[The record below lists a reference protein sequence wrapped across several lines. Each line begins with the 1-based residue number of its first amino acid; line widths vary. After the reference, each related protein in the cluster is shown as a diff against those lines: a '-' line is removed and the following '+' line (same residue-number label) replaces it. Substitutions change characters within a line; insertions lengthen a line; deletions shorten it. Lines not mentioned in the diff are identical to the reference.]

1 MFKAEKG
8 ITLVALVITIIVL
21 IILAGVSIS
30 AAFNGGIIDNAKNAK
45 DEFNRTATEDSDWL
59 NNITNTANTLY
70 YQNK

>member
-45 DEFNRTATEDSDWL
+45 TEYNATATNDTVWL
-59 NNITNTANTLY
+59 NDMTNTANTLY
-70 YQNK
+70 HENK